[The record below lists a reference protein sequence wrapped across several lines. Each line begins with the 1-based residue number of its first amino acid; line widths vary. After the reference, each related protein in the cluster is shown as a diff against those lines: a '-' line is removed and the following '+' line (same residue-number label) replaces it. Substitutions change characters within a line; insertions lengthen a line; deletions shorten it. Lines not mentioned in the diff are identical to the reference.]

1 MKREYLT
8 ALCFCLTLNFQAFA
22 QFYHVESFQ
31 GEYEEIEEYT
41 SLMLELEGDLYW
53 YHTFDL
59 NFTFP
64 FFDLKYTYLNGNY
77 RGLFGFDD
85 EIEYSMDLLSFGY
98 QSDNVLDTSNITSDV
113 RYKFTEINGKKCLV
127 IQYTKNRLVSDTS
140 IDEFDSHVNFQYWF
154 FEDGTIEIR
163 LGPSNLENCP
173 LYVAGDGLYLLTN
186 QGFIPVGPFLG
197 LTHPLQPH
205 TIINY
210 NDLDSLHNFEII
222 DNWEN
227 GSINWWPPDGW
238 VIRFTNL
245 LVSTD
250 DNPLQSKTYVYP
262 NPTSEKIRINSD
274 QPIISAAL
282 YHINGTELLQKKD
295 EQISEMDLSAFPPG
309 TYFLRLS
316 DGKHV
321 CNHKIVKI

>member
-1 MKREYLT
+1 MKYIIVFIFSIISLII
-8 ALCFCLTLNFQAFA
+8 NA
-22 QFYHVESFQ
+22 QSYKVESFQ
-31 GEYEEIEEYT
+31 DEYQEIEEFK
-41 SLMLELEGDLYW
+41 SLMLELEGDLFW

-64 FFDLKYTYLNGNY
+64 FFDLEYTYLNGNY
-77 RGLFGFDD
+77 RGVFGFDD

-98 QSDNVLDTSNITSDV
+98 QPDNVLDTSNITSDV

-127 IQYTKNRLVSDTS
+127 VQYTKNRLISDTS

-163 LGPSNLENCP
+163 MGSSNLENCP

-205 TIINY
+205 IIINY
-210 NDLDSLHNFEII
+210 NDVDSLHNFEII
-222 DNWEN
+222 DNWQN
-227 GSINWWPPDGW
+227 GSINWWPPEGW

-245 LVSTD
+245 LVSTN
-250 DNPLQSKTYVYP
+250 DNSIQDNVHLYP
-262 NPTSEKIRINSD
+262 NPTAEKISISSD
-274 QPIISAAL
+274 DPIKSASL
-282 YHINGTELLQKKD
+282 YNINGTQIMQMKS
-295 EQISEMDLSAFPPG
+295 EQIKEMDFSTFPPG
-309 TYFLRLS
+309 TYFLRLYT
-316 DGKHV
+316 DNHV
-321 CNHKIVKI
+321 ITKKLIKI